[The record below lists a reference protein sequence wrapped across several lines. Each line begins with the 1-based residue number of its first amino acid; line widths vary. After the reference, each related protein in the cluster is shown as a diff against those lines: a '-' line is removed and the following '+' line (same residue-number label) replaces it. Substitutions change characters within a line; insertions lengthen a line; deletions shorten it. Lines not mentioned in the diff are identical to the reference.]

1 MFIWIKKDSTEN
13 DHRQI
18 WRWFYNAITV
28 GGNLMKKIEALI
40 ESIKGIATEKQGDGD
55 RKEVVIINGKEV

>member
-1 MFIWIKKDSTEN
+1 
-13 DHRQI
+13 
-18 WRWFYNAITV
+18 
-28 GGNLMKKIEALI
+28 MKKIEALI